1 MDDDR
6 IQQALEK
13 AMSRTSVKQK
23 KKKTKIPDP
32 KLWEKLFEDNL
43 KKEGYIK

>member
-1 MDDDR
+1 M

-13 AMSRTSVKQK
+13 AMSRTPVRQK
-23 KKKTKIPDP
+23 KKKTKRPDH
-32 KLWEKLFEDNL
+32 KLWEKLFENNL

>member
-1 MDDDR
+1 MDDDM
-6 IQQALEK
+6 IQQALDK
-13 AMSRTSVKQK
+13 AVSKTSVKQK
-23 KKKTKIPDP
+23 KKKTKRPNP